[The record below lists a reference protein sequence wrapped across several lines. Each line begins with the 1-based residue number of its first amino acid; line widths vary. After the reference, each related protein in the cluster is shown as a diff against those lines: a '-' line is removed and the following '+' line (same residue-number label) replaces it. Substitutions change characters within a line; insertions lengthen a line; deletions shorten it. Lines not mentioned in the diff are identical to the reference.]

1 MSHQLNTEH
10 FKKLLLKEK
19 ARLENDL
26 SSLGRVNP
34 DNPQDWEATPSE
46 DGDEKSPD
54 LNKVADAVEDFEAR
68 TATLKELESYLQ
80 EVNHALAKIEAG
92 TYGICEV
99 SGNPIEEDRLEA
111 YPAARTNKENIN
123 S

>member
-19 ARLENDL
+19 ACLEKDL
-26 SSLGRVNP
+26 SALGRVNP
-34 DNPQDWEATPSE
+34 DNPQDWEATPSDE
-46 DGDEKSPD
+46 IDEKSPD

-99 SGNPIEEDRLEA
+99 SGKPIEEDRLEA

>member
-26 SSLGRVNP
+26 SSLGRINP

-46 DGDEKSPD
+46 ESDEKSPD

>member
-19 ARLENDL
+19 ARLEKDL

-34 DNPQDWEATPSE
+34 DNPQDWEATPSDE
-46 DGDEKSPD
+46 SEEKSPD
-54 LNKVADAVEDFEAR
+54 LNKMADAVEDFEAR

-99 SGNPIEEDRLEA
+99 SGEPIEEDRLEA

>member
-26 SSLGRVNP
+26 SSLGRINP

-46 DGDEKSPD
+46 ESDEKSPD
-54 LNKVADAVEDFEAR
+54 LNKMADAVEDFEAR

>member
-26 SSLGRVNP
+26 SSLGRINP

-99 SGNPIEEDRLEA
+99 SGKPIEEDRLEA

>member
-26 SSLGRVNP
+26 SSLGRINP

-46 DGDEKSPD
+46 EGDEKSPD

-99 SGNPIEEDRLEA
+99 SGKPIEEDRLEA

>member
-19 ARLENDL
+19 ARLEKDL
-26 SSLGRVNP
+26 SALGRVNP
-34 DNPQDWEATPSE
+34 DNPQDWEATPSDE
-46 DGDEKSPD
+46 IDEKSPD

-99 SGNPIEEDRLEA
+99 SGKPIEEDRLEA

>member
-46 DGDEKSPD
+46 ELDEKSSDP
-54 LNKVADAVEDFEAR
+54 NKAADAVEDLEAR

-80 EVNHALAKIEAG
+80 EVKHALAKIDAG